1 MRAMR
6 GTSPGNRAASAWP
19 LAIVA
24 ALTMSVS
31 YVDRQ
36 TLAAISPAVTA
47 AFGIDETHYGWLIG
61 SFSIAYL
68 VFAPLSGAAV
78 DRLGAR
84 WGMAAALVVWSV
96 LAGLHA
102 LGTSFGAL
110 FAMRFLLGAAESPA
124 FPSSAQA
131 IRRALPGAGRPL
143 AIGILFTG
151 GSIGALVAAKLAIA
165 IEGAYGFRGA
175 FVGTAVIGALWL
187 PVWLIATAGHGLE
200 RGVTRP
206 PEEAAVSLLA
216 VLRDPPVLRAVV
228 AIVGVAPGLMFV
240 LNWTAKY
247 LVGPWSVPRPA
258 TANYLAACAIFYDLG
273 AVGFGWLQLRREK
286 HAAIAAGGGVD
297 AAPKPTHRGLVLG
310 AMGLAAVI
318 ALTPLM
324 RSPWTA
330 VLALAVSAFGGGGIY
345 TLVTTDAL
353 DRVPASR
360 ASRAGGLCAAA
371 QSIAYVVAG
380 PLVGFAIDVTH
391 GYTVALVGLGI
402 FTLPTCLAFAFWPG
416 ISVAPRGAA

>member
-1 MRAMR
+1 MRASMR
-6 GTSPGNRAASAWP
+6 KRSAWP

-36 TLAAISPAVTA
+36 TLAAVSPAVTA

-68 VFAPLSGAAV
+68 LFTPISGVAV

-96 LAGLHA
+96 VAGLHA
-102 LGTSFGAL
+102 LGASFGAL
-110 FAMRFLLGAAESPA
+110 FTLRFVLGAAESPA

-143 AIGILFTG
+143 AVGILFTG

-165 IEGAYGFRGA
+165 LENAYGFRGA
-175 FVGTAVIGALWL
+175 FVGTACIGALWL
-187 PVWLIATAGHGLE
+187 PVWLVATAGHGLE
-200 RGVTRP
+200 RGVPRP
-206 PEEAAVSLLA
+206 PEEKDVSLLA
-216 VLRDPPVLRAVV
+216 VFRDPPVLRTVV
-228 AIVGVAPGLMFV
+228 AIIGVAPALMFV

-247 LVGPWSVPRPA
+247 LVGAWQVPRPA
-258 TANYLAACAIFYDLG
+258 LGNYLATCAIFYDLG
-273 AVGFGWLQLRREK
+273 AIGFGWLQTRYEARAHRSLVF
-286 HAAIAAGGGVD
+286 AA
-297 AAPKPTHRGLVLG
+297 T
-310 AMGLAAVI
+310 GLAAVI
-318 ALTPLM
+318 ALVPLM
-324 RSPWTA
+324 RSPWAA
-330 VLALAVSAFGGGGIY
+330 VLTASISAFGAAGIY
-345 TLVTTDAL
+345 TLVTTDVL
-353 DRVPASR
+353 DRVPPSR
-360 ASRAGGLCAAA
+360 ASRVGGLCAAA

-391 GYTVALVGLGI
+391 GYTAALVGLGV
-402 FTLPTCLAFAFWPG
+402 FTVPTCLAFAFWPG
-416 ISVAPRGAA
+416 LSDA